1 MNYIFAAML
10 LIASIWGIASGNGG
24 NVSSALLQ
32 SGLNTVELM
41 MTVTGGM
48 VLWSGIMAIAEKS
61 GLTDILA
68 GTVRPLLRIIMPE
81 LQKGSPAE
89 KYVCMNVVA
98 NILGLGNA
106 ATPPGIKAM
115 LAMAEKNRLPD
126 GRPDNDMVTFALIN
140 TASVQLIPATVM
152 TLRTAAGTELAAD
165 TEIILYFDAPVS
177 PELETLPDLTG
188 MRYDEAR
195 DALSYYGL
203 YLTTHSGL
211 VDPERQTVSSQS
223 LPAGTPLRHGSVVEV
238 TLIDSDE
245 AMLGKY

>member
-1 MNYIFAAML
+1 MKDVFTLMNYIFAAML

-68 GTVRPLLRIIMPE
+68 GTVRPLLRIFMPG
-81 LQKGSPAE
+81 LQKGSHAE

-115 LAMAEKNRLPD
+115 HAMAERNRLPD

-152 TLRTAAGTELAAD
+152 TLRTAAGSAD
-165 TEIILYFDAPVS
+165 
-177 PELETLPDLTG
+177 
-188 MRYDEAR
+188 
-195 DALSYYGL
+195 
-203 YLTTHSGL
+203 
-211 VDPERQTVSSQS
+211 
-223 LPAGTPLRHGSVVEV
+223 PAGIMPCVWISSLCALTAGLLMCKALQTNDKGVCR
-238 TLIDSDE
+238 
-245 AMLGKY
+245 

>member
-1 MNYIFAAML
+1 MPNCVGLDLPEAAEKL
-10 LIASIWGIASGNGG
+10 RDAGLRLRTIGG
-24 NVSSALLQ
+24 
-32 SGLNTVELM
+32 GT
-41 MTVTGGM
+41 TVTN
-48 VLWSGIMAIAEKS
+48 
-61 GLTDILA
+61 
-68 GTVRPLLRIIMPE
+68 
-81 LQKGSPAE
+81 Q
-89 KYVCMNVVA
+89 
-98 NILGLGNA
+98 
-106 ATPPGIKAM
+106 
-115 LAMAEKNRLPD
+115 LP
-126 GRPDNDMVTFALIN
+126 
-140 TASVQLIPATVM
+140 
-152 TLRTAAGTELAAD
+152 AAGTELAAD

-223 LPAGTPLRHGSVVEV
+223 LPAGTPLRHGTVVEV